1 MNIRRKLL
9 LLLLGV
15 SLIPLALLFA
25 LYAFSFFE
33 ASRNNAALHLSDL
46 ADAAAGQLDDILVTG
61 ARDSKAM
68 ARHLAD
74 HPGDGVAISAELAG
88 FTYSYPYFAEVLWV
102 APSGVVQGASNPAHL
117 GRRLDDVFGQSV
129 AAFARALG
137 QPAGAFQVS
146 DLAEVTP
153 QLRSALR
160 AGSADARAL
169 TLQFL
174 LRVDDARGTPAGVLL
189 TSLHTEPLMAV
200 LRDAQRRAQSDVP
213 VVLLNAS
220 GALLLSSGAGQ
231 LLEAYPLAAALA
243 SARRSEPQT
252 QRTYELSDAQGA
264 ELIAAVGTV
273 STKFGQ
279 NSHALAWRV
288 LVSVSSQAVTAQARQ
303 TFTQSRYFILVVL
316 VLVLVLGFFISRHV
330 GRRLEVLAA
339 GATRLGAGDL
349 AYRIAPGPN
358 DELGALGHTLNAMS
372 EKIQLLL
379 EDQSAAL
386 ARQVALGAKLDERTL
401 DLQAT
406 LAQAARQNH
415 EITLRNELG
424 DLLQSCVNIEEA
436 GAVVTRFAPL
446 LFPGASGAVY
456 MATPGVEA
464 LVAVARWG
472 ATPPAQTL
480 APDQCWALRRGKTHL
495 ASAADPTLACAHGVA
510 ALFGASLCVPLSAHG
525 QALGLLHLCSLPPPP
540 RRWQHD

>member
-33 ASRNNAALHLSDL
+33 TSRNNAALHLSDL
-46 ADAAAGQLDDILVTG
+46 ADAAAQQLDDILVTG

-68 ARHLAD
+68 ARHLAE
-74 HPGDGVAISAELAG
+74 HPGDAAAISAELAG

-102 APSGVVQGASNPAHL
+102 APSGTVRAASNPAHV
-117 GRRLDDVFGQSV
+117 GQRLDVVAGDAV

-153 QLRSALR
+153 QLRAALR
-160 AGSADARAL
+160 AGSADSRAL

-174 LRVDDARGTPAGVLL
+174 LRVDDARGEPTGVLVA
-189 TSLHTEPLMAV
+189 SLHTEPLMAV

-213 VVLLNAS
+213 VALLNAS
-220 GALLLSSGAGQ
+220 GELLLSSGAGQ

-243 SARRSEPQT
+243 SARRSVPQP
-252 QRTYELSDAQGA
+252 QRTYELSDAQGT

-273 STKFGQ
+273 STTFEQ
-279 NSHALAWRV
+279 TSHALAWRV

-316 VLVLVLGFFISRHV
+316 VLVLALGYYVARHV
-330 GRRLEVLAA
+330 GRSIEALATGAARL
-339 GATRLGAGDL
+339 ATGDL
-349 AYRIAPGPN
+349 VYRIAPGSN
-358 DELGALGHTLNAMS
+358 DELGALGHTLNNMS
-372 EKIQLLL
+372 KRIGVLL
-379 EDQSAAL
+379 EEQSAAL
-386 ARQVALGAKLDERTL
+386 AQQVALGARLDERTIEL
-401 DLQAT
+401 EAT
-406 LAQAARQNH
+406 LAQAERQNH

-424 DLLQSCVNIEEA
+424 DLLQSCVSIEEA
-436 GAVVTRFAPL
+436 GAVVTRLLPL
-446 LFPGASGAVY
+446 LFPGASGAIY
-456 MATPGVEA
+456 MATPGVETLA
-464 LVAVARWG
+464 AVARWG
-472 ATPPAQTL
+472 AAPLAQTMEPQ
-480 APDQCWALRRGKTHL
+480 ACWAIRRGKTHL
-495 ASAADPTLACAHGVA
+495 ATADDATLACAHVTAPLVGD
-510 ALFGASLCVPLSAHG
+510 SLCVPLSAHG
-525 QALGLLHLCSLPPPP
+525 EALGLLHLCCLPP
-540 RRWQHD
+540 RGWHHA